1 MSHVRRTG
9 EETLKTLSK
18 QLTEKYGKGFSKRNL
33 EQMRYFYLTYAPSI
47 TQTVSAQFTQE
58 SKNVLLNT
66 PEQIST
72 TVSSKSAAAEK
83 TLQIVPYQKE
93 ILEEW
98 DLLIILPVHIFH
110 LIGYNQATVVIT
122 VHSNLH
128 IKQQLLLLLSLIFS
142 VS

>member
-33 EQMRYFYLTYAPSI
+33 EQMRYFYLTYATSI

-66 PEQIST
+66 PEQISQTLSAKFTQELKNVLQNSPEQFST
-72 TVSSKSAAAEK
+72 TVSSKSAAE
-83 TLQIVPYQKE
+83 
-93 ILEEW
+93 
-98 DLLIILPVHIFH
+98 
-110 LIGYNQATVVIT
+110 N
-122 VHSNLH
+122 HSQTAARTRPA
-128 IKQQLLLLLSLIFS
+128 I
-142 VS
+142 